1 MKRGIVVSILV
12 VSALTLSS
20 CSDLN
25 RDTTHTSKVDPKID
39 SAITDNSKAIQ
50 IVEDDNI
57 TVRKTKF
64 EEPVIKL
71 TKDTIVESITDLSNY
86 EYSDIEY
93 LHDNG
98 EALTGSKVIVVG
110 TYDGDNSYIKATD
123 SDKGV
128 VYIDLLRGVE
138 IQKQLG
144 NVLKEEQEVAV
155 VGTVSYEKTDLY
167 SATTLRLA
175 HIVGLDDEAKN
186 LKTKTSERLK
196 DVVKNKAKN
205 PTPTTTVITF
215 GENTL
220 TDESDKVSDI
230 NTSVEVEPGVATP
243 AFESVIIEPIKEEP
257 EKESYW
263 VHIKDA
269 ITIGCEPLFECP
281 NCGWQ
286 HVYGVENPTRYDRC
300 PECNMKLKY
309 PNEPIVTKK
318 YWERDRSA
326 VTIGGDPCYKCPV
339 CGFSHVYGV
348 ESPTRYN
355 SCPECGT
362 ELEYP

>member
-1 MKRGIVVSILV
+1 MKRCKVVGILLI
-12 VSALTLSS
+12 SALTLSS

-50 IVEDDNI
+50 IVEND
-57 TVRKTKF
+57 TTTYPKAKL

-110 TYDGDNSYIKATD
+110 TYDGDNSYIKASGD
-123 SDKGV
+123 DKGV
-128 VYIDLLRGVE
+128 VYIDLVRGEE
-138 IQKQLG
+138 IQQQLG
-144 NVLKEEQEVAV
+144 NVLTEGQEVAV
-155 VGTVSYEKTDLY
+155 VGVVSHEKTDLY
-167 SATTLRLA
+167 SATTLNLA
-175 HIVGLDDEAKN
+175 HIVGLDEQADS
-186 LKTKTSERLK
+186 LKTRTSEKLK
-196 DVVKNKAKN
+196 ETVKNKAKN

-215 GENTL
+215 GENIL
-220 TDESDKVSDI
+220 TDSPDLPSNAD
-230 NTSVEVEPGVATP
+230 TSVEVEPGAAVP
-243 AFESVIIEPIKEEP
+243 AFEPVVIEPTKEEDD
-257 EKESYW
+257 KEGYW
-263 VHIKDA
+263 VRVTDA
-269 ITIGCEPLFECP
+269 ITIGGEPLYECP
-281 NCGWQ
+281 NCHFQ
-286 HVYGVENPTRYDRC
+286 HISGVEVSVRYSRC

-309 PNEPIVTKK
+309 PSDSIISKK
-318 YWERDRSA
+318 YWERDKDA
-326 VTIGGDPCYKCPV
+326 ITIGGDPCYKCPV

-362 ELEYP
+362 DLEYP